1 MIAPVVEQKDR
12 LIAEQ
17 QQTIKQLKE
26 QFERDKLSQ
35 REEYM
40 RAFNRMKDE
49 LNSYKQNNKGKDGEV
64 DGLQTQLTNKIT
76 EFENLKIENTL
87 LKAQIDALEQKIKKL
102 INDNKDILE
111 LQ

>member
-1 MIAPVVEQKDR
+1 
-12 LIAEQ
+12 
-17 QQTIKQLKE
+17 LKE

-64 DGLQTQLTNKIT
+64 DGL
-76 EFENLKIENTL
+76 
-87 LKAQIDALEQKIKKL
+87 
-102 INDNKDILE
+102 
-111 LQ
+111 